1 MSPRNIPPPPLTKPP
16 PSLSPQKVAFIS
28 ILKKTSLRLIVAD
41 NMVGIEKDSIPYHP
55 RLPPK
60 KFHSDPKLY
69 RILISALA
77 INHKLQT
84 QCGEEDVP
92 TKVVVAM
99 KWGYKQNPNQV
110 NDGNQKELFVQ
121 GTEMKHHKNALLWG
135 LEGKRFNSF
144 HCVCYDLPK
153 NQSIVL
159 CGQQQQLPTLFFS
172 PQERHSK
179 KVYTLPKQQNPL
191 LFWQERTLKYLKQ
204 KSTQCL

>member
-16 PSLSPQKVAFIS
+16 SLAKSTKSSFHLNSEENFPEADCRRQYGRYR
-28 ILKKTSLRLIVAD
+28 KKTASLT
-41 NMVGIEKDSIPYHP
+41 IPP
-55 RLPPK
+55 SPK

-121 GTEMKHHKNALLWG
+121 GTEMKHHKNAL
-135 LEGKRFNSF
+135 F
-144 HCVCYDLPK
+144 
-153 NQSIVL
+153 
-159 CGQQQQLPTLFFS
+159 
-172 PQERHSK
+172 
-179 KVYTLPKQQNPL
+179 
-191 LFWQERTLKYLKQ
+191 
-204 KSTQCL
+204 